1 MRKLQHG
8 FTLIELMI
16 VVAIIGIL
24 AAIAIPAYQDYT
36 TRAKVTEAIV
46 AMAPAKVSVAEYF
59 ISVGSM
65 PADIT
70 TAGFSTAIDSKY
82 VRSLSYARI
91 TSRQADVT
99 VAITGTLAGGTSA
112 GQTVSMRGYGTTARV
127 DWDCYA
133 GTLDEK
139 FTPANCRDAVGGVIN

>member
-16 VVAIIGIL
+16 VVAIVGIL
-24 AAIAIPAYQDYT
+24 ASIAIPAYQDYT

-70 TAGFSTAIDSKY
+70 TAGFSPAIDSKY

-91 TSRQADVT
+91 TSRQAAVT
-99 VAITGTLAGGTSA
+99 VAITG
-112 GQTVSMRGYGTTARV
+112 
-127 DWDCYA
+127 
-133 GTLDEK
+133 
-139 FTPANCRDAVGGVIN
+139 P